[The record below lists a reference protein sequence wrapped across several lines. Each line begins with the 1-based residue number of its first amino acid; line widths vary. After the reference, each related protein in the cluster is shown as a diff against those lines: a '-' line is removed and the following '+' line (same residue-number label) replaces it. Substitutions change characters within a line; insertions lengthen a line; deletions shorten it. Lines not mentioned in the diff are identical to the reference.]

1 MPTITTDVSLSDKF
15 SHSKINDDPKSI
27 IHQMVMMDSLKIP
40 PAEDA
45 ILAWI
50 LSLPNEL
57 DPALAAKR
65 LLNKYEDLVA
75 KSNEGAHRTLGFLRQ
90 TAEYPQERLTNC
102 RRNSR
107 SRRRY
112 HN

>member
-1 MPTITTDVSLSDKF
+1 MI
-15 SHSKINDDPKSI
+15 
-27 IHQMVMMDSLKIP
+27 MMDAVRFT

-57 DPALAAKR
+57 DPALAAER
-65 LLNKYEDLVA
+65 LLNKYEDKAV
-75 KSNEGAHRTLGFLRQ
+75 KSNEGALKTLSFLRQ
-90 TAEYPQERLTNC
+90 TAEYPQSRLSRC

-107 SRRRY
+107 TRRRY
-112 HN
+112 HS

>member
-1 MPTITTDVSLSDKF
+1 MSTLTTDISLAKKF
-15 SHSKINDDPKSI
+15 SHTKFNDDPKSI
-27 IHQMVMMDSLKIP
+27 IHQMVMMDSFKRT

-65 LLNKYEDLVA
+65 LLVKYEDLAA
-75 KSNEGAHRTLGFLRQ
+75 KSNEGAIKTLGFLKQ
-90 TAEYPQERLTNC
+90 TAEYPQSRLSNC
-102 RRNSR
+102 RRNAR

>member
-1 MPTITTDVSLSDKF
+1 MSTLTTDIGHTETF
-15 SHSKINDDPKSI
+15 SHTKLNDDPKSI
-27 IHQMVMMDSLKIP
+27 IHQMVMIDSCKRT

-57 DPALAAKR
+57 DPASAAKR
-65 LLNKYEDLVA
+65 LLDKYEDLAV
-75 KSNEGAHRTLGFLRQ
+75 KSNEGAIKTLGFLKQ
-90 TAEYPQERLTNC
+90 TAEYPQSRLSNC
-102 RRNSR
+102 RRKTR
-107 SRRRY
+107 SQRRY

>member
-1 MPTITTDVSLSDKF
+1 MSTITTDISFSDKF
-15 SHSKINDDPKSI
+15 THSRINDDPKSI
-27 IHQMVMMDSLKIP
+27 IHQMVTIDSIQLS

-65 LLNKYEDLVA
+65 LLTKYEGLAA
-75 KSNEGAHRTLGFLRQ
+75 KSNEGALKTLGFLRQ
-90 TAEYPQERLTNC
+90 TAEYPQSRLSNC

-107 SRRRY
+107 SRKRY
-112 HN
+112 HS